1 MRVKKIEPKDEEK
14 KVKVC
19 AYIRVSTLHD
29 KQLGSL
35 DNQRLYYENKIRNN
49 PDYEYCGIYCDT
61 GVSGSKENR
70 KGLQSMMADA
80 RAGKI
85 DLILTKSISRFAR
98 STRIVLKYVRE
109 LQQLGV
115 AIEFEEQQLNSSTA
129 NGEVMLT
136 IMASFAEEERKNI
149 SENTK
154 WSMRKKFKQGVVL
167 LDTNRFMGYVKDKD
181 GKLVVQKEE
190 AEVIKLIYKRYLEG
204 TSAYRIAKELNA
216 LEIPTD
222 NDYEWSGQRIIRIIS
237 NEKYKGDCLL
247 QKKFVSEYKGKLQPN
262 RGEIEQ
268 YYIRNDHEAIASK
281 EDWEKAQILRASRK
295 RKTYPFSGILH
306 CPYCEATLIRHKKWK
321 EKYDWVCATYLTN
334 GKSVCKGIKVP
345 ESALEGMEFT
355 ENIVV
360 GEIDNHGE
368 KSYSFTSQKDY
379 KRTKPQ
385 DESSGILPSV
395 NKQRRAA
402 VKLYKSS
409 DLL

>member
-1 MRVKKIEPKDEEK
+1 MQVKKIELKDEEK
-14 KVKVC
+14 KLKVC

-70 KGLQSMMADA
+70 EGLQSMMADA
-80 RAGKI
+80 RIGKI

-136 IMASFAEEERKNI
+136 IMASFAEQERKNI
-149 SENTK
+149 SDNIK
-154 WSMRKKFKQGVVL
+154 WSTRKKFKQGVVL

-181 GKLVVQKEE
+181 GKLIIQEEE
-190 AEVIKLIYKRYLEG
+190 AEVIKLIYKRYIEG

-216 LEIPTD
+216 MKIPTD
-222 NDYEWSGQRIIRIIS
+222 NDHKWSGQRILRMIS
-237 NEKYKGDCLL
+237 NEKYKGECLL
-247 QKKFVSEYKGKLQPN
+247 QKTFVSEFTGKQQKN
-262 RGEIEQ
+262 HGEIEQ
-268 YYIRNDHEAIASK
+268 YYIRNNHEAIISK
-281 EDWEKAQILRASRK
+281 EDWEKAQKLRESRK
-295 RKTYPFSGILH
+295 CKTYPYSGILH
-306 CPYCEATLIRHKKWK
+306 CPYCQATLIRRVKWK
-321 EKYDWVCATYLTN
+321 EKYDWVCATYLKD
-334 GKSVCKGIKVP
+334 GKSTCKGIKVP
-345 ESALEGMEFT
+345 ESILEGMEFI

-360 GEIDNHGE
+360 EEMDNHGE
-368 KSYSFTSQKDY
+368 KSYFFTLQKDY
-379 KRTKPQ
+379 KRTEKQ
-385 DESSGILPSV
+385 DESSCILQSV

-402 VKLYKSS
+402 IKL
-409 DLL
+409 